1 MELATGIILGIA
13 LSAAVGFR
21 IFVPFLVMSIA
32 TRMGLMDISSG
43 FEWIASTPAL
53 VLLITATSFEVLA
66 YFIPWFDNILDII
79 AAPLAVICGSIV
91 MASAIVEIEPWI
103 KWTMAII
110 AGGGTAGLIH
120 GATTATRA
128 ASTVTTAGI
137 GNPLV
142 NIIEIGSSFVISI
155 LAVFLPFIAIIF
167 VLVIVFFIAKR
178 YFKKRKKQQ
187 AVLKES

>member
-53 VLLITATSFEVLA
+53 VLLITATFFEMLA
-66 YFIPWFDNILDII
+66 YFIPWFDNVLDVI

-128 ASTVTTAGI
+128 ASTVTTGGI

-142 NIIEIGSSFVISI
+142 NIIEIGSSFVIST
-155 LAVFLPFIAIIF
+155 LAVFLPIVAI
-167 VLVIVFFIAKR
+167 VLVLLITVFIAKR
-178 YFKKRKKQQ
+178 YFKRRKKNQQ
-187 AVLKES
+187 AVP